1 MKSTI
6 RKFTLKVFLFPLLFF
21 FLSTSLFAQESS
33 TDTLTVQLDEIQV
46 EAAHSSIT
54 IGRSPVSVS
63 FLNRSEADI
72 TARPAVTMDELTFT
86 LPGIWISNRENAALG
101 ERMTVRGMGWRSP
114 FGLRGVMVVLD
125 DIPLTVADGQTIMN
139 MVDPA
144 MVQSIELLRG
154 PSATYWGNSSGGVLY
169 MRTRPPADSPRL
181 MMRSFGGAYNTM
193 KYEARWHDTIGGV
206 RWNAYGSYFE
216 SDGFRD
222 HSASELIRAGV
233 SAGFDL
239 SANSSLETRIAF
251 SGMPKAQHPG
261 SLPADDALNSPSM
274 AWPAFV
280 DAGAGKDFMQW
291 MASTRYLYSTGS
303 GLLTVSAHGT
313 LRDFNNPLLPN
324 VGYIIVDRVAGGS
337 RATYDFDNLP
347 FNLQV
352 GGELKFQRDEREQRN
367 NVNGQPG
374 NQLSIDQT
382 DKVFNQALF
391 AQTAFEL
398 NRLTL
403 NIGLRADRMV
413 FGVDDFLENEDSNR
427 SFLTINPSVGI
438 NYDLNNA
445 RLFASISSSFDAPT
459 TTEFKNRP
467 GGGTGFNPDL
477 LPERT
482 IGAEAGLRGTI
493 NSNRIQYDIT
503 LFGLNITDLI
513 VPFQEID
520 GGPTLFRNEG
530 NTVHYGLESHIRFY
544 PGQRYSVDVMYTW
557 INAEFADGEFEGN
570 EIPGVAPHRIGTML
584 TGRFGEHTII
594 TDVEWIGEY
603 FADSANSASNESY
616 FLINGRWSFAGLHF
630 DTWRLQPFVSV
641 QNIFNQRYN
650 TSVSVNAFGGRY
662 FEPGSNRNVRAGIR
676 LDVF

>member
-6 RKFTLKVFLFPLLFF
+6 RKFTIKVLLVSALFISFSPALF
-21 FLSTSLFAQESS
+21 SQEAS
-33 TDTLTVQLDEIQV
+33 TDTLSVTLDQIQV

-54 IGRSPVSVS
+54 IGKSPISVS
-63 FLNRSEADI
+63 YLNRSEADV
-72 TARPAVTMDELTFT
+72 TARPAATMDELTFT

-101 ERMTVRGMGWRSP
+101 ERMTIRGMGWRSP
-114 FGLRGVMVVLD
+114 FGLRGVMVVMD

-181 MMRSFGGAYNTM
+181 MLRSYGGAYNTM
-193 KYEARWHDTIGGV
+193 KYEARWHDDIGGV

-222 HSASELIRAGV
+222 HSASKLIRGGI

-239 SANSSLETRIAF
+239 SQNSSLETRIAF
-251 SGMPKAQHPG
+251 SGMPKAEHPG
-261 SLPADDALNSPSM
+261 SLSAEDASENPSK
-274 AWPAFV
+274 AWPPFV
-280 DAGAGKDFMQW
+280 DASAGKDFMQW
-291 MASTRYLYSTGS
+291 MASARYLHNTSS

-313 LRDFNNPLLPN
+313 LRDFNNPLLAN

-337 RATYDFDNLP
+337 RVTYDFDNLP
-347 FNLQV
+347 FNLQI

-367 NVNGQPG
+367 NVNGNPG
-374 NQLSIDQT
+374 DQLRIDQT
-382 DKVFNQALF
+382 DNVSTQALF
-391 AQTAFEL
+391 AQTAFDV
-398 NRLTL
+398 NRLII
-403 NIGLRADRMV
+403 NFGLRADRMV
-413 FGVDDFLENEDSNR
+413 FGVDDFIANENSSR
-427 SFLTINPSVGI
+427 SFFTLNPSTGI
-438 NYDLNNA
+438 NYNLNNA

-482 IGAEAGLRGTI
+482 IGLETGIRGVSN
-493 NSNRIQYDIT
+493 NSRVQYDFT

-513 VPFQEID
+513 VPFIEVD

-530 NTVHYGLESHIRFY
+530 NTRHYGLESHVRFQ
-544 PGQRYSVDVMYTW
+544 PVDRFSLDFMYTW
-557 INAEFADGEFEGN
+557 TEAEFADGNVEGN
-570 EIPGVAPHRIGTML
+570 QVPGVAPHRIGTML
-584 TGRFGEHTII
+584 TGYLGHHAIGA
-594 TDVEWIGEY
+594 DLEWIGEY
-603 FADSANSASNESY
+603 YADSANSAKNDSY
-616 FLINGRWSFAGLHF
+616 FLVNGRWSFSGLHF
-630 DTWRLQPFVSV
+630 ESWRLQPFISV
-641 QNIFNQRYN
+641 QNILNQRYN

-662 FEPGSNRNVRAGIR
+662 FEPGSNRNVRFGLR
-676 LDVF
+676 LDFF

>member
-6 RKFTLKVFLFPLLFF
+6 RKFTFKVFFPLLFF
-21 FLSTSLFAQESS
+21 FPSTILFAQENSS
-33 TDTLTVQLDEIQV
+33 DTLAVVLDEIRV

-63 FLNRSEADI
+63 YLNRSEADI

-86 LPGIWISNRENAALG
+86 LPGIWVSNRENAALG

-169 MRTRPPADSPRL
+169 MRTNPPADSPRL
-181 MMRSFGGAYNTM
+181 MLRSFGGAYNTM

-216 SDGFRD
+216 SDGFRE
-222 HSASELIRAGV
+222 HSASELIRGGV

-239 SANSSLETRIAF
+239 STNSSLETRIAF

-261 SLPADDALNSPSM
+261 SLSADDAANSPSM

-291 MASTRYLYSTGS
+291 MASTRYLYNTGS

-324 VGYIIVDRVAGGS
+324 VGYISVDRVAGGS

-347 FNLQV
+347 FNLQL
-352 GGELKFQRDEREQRN
+352 GGEVKFQRDEREQRN

-374 NQLSIDQT
+374 DQLRIDQT
-382 DKVFNQALF
+382 DKVSSQALF
-391 AQTAFEL
+391 AQTAFAL

-413 FGVDDFLENEDSNR
+413 FGVDDFLENENSNR
-427 SFLTINPSVGI
+427 SFFTVNPSVGI

-445 RLFASISSSFDAPT
+445 RIFASISSSFDAPT
-459 TTEFKNRP
+459 TTEFRNRP

-482 IGAEAGLRGTI
+482 IGAETGVRGTLN
-493 NSNRIQYDIT
+493 NSRIEYDVT

-513 VPFQEID
+513 VPFQKVD
-520 GGPTLFRNEG
+520 GGPDLFRNEG

-544 PGQRYSVDVMYTW
+544 PSNRYSVDFMYTW

-570 EIPGVAPHRIGTML
+570 EIPGVAPHRVGTML
-584 TGRFGEHTII
+584 TGRFGEHTIT

-603 FADSANSASNESY
+603 FADSANSTSNDPY
-616 FLINGRWSFAGLHF
+616 FLINGRWSFSGLNF
-630 DTWRLQPFVSV
+630 EMWRLQPFVSV
-641 QNIFNQRYN
+641 HNLLNQRYN

-662 FEPGSNRNVRAGIR
+662 FEPGSSRNVRAGIR

>member
-6 RKFTLKVFLFPLLFF
+6 RKFTFKVFFPLLFF
-21 FLSTSLFAQESS
+21 FPSTILFAQENSS
-33 TDTLTVQLDEIQV
+33 DTLAVVLDEIRV

-63 FLNRSEADI
+63 YLNRSEADI

-86 LPGIWISNRENAALG
+86 LPGIWVSNRENAALG

-169 MRTRPPADSPRL
+169 MRTNPPADSPRL
-181 MMRSFGGAYNTM
+181 MLRSFGGAYNTM

-216 SDGFRD
+216 SDGFRE
-222 HSASELIRAGV
+222 HSASELIRGGV

-239 SANSSLETRIAF
+239 STNSSLETRIAF

-261 SLPADDALNSPSM
+261 SLSADDAANSPSM

-291 MASTRYLYSTGS
+291 MASTRYLYNTGS

-324 VGYIIVDRVAGGS
+324 VGYISVDRVAGGS

-347 FNLQV
+347 FNLQL
-352 GGELKFQRDEREQRN
+352 GGEVKFQRDEREQRN

-374 NQLSIDQT
+374 DQLRIDQT
-382 DKVFNQALF
+382 DKVSSQALF
-391 AQTAFEL
+391 AQTAFAL

-413 FGVDDFLENEDSNR
+413 FGVDDFLENENSNR
-427 SFLTINPSVGI
+427 SFFTVNPSVGI

-445 RLFASISSSFDAPT
+445 RIFASISSSFDAPT
-459 TTEFKNRP
+459 TTEFRNRP

-482 IGAEAGLRGTI
+482 IGAETGVRGTLN
-493 NSNRIQYDIT
+493 NSRIEYDVT

-513 VPFQEID
+513 VPFQKVD
-520 GGPTLFRNEG
+520 GGPDLFRNEG

-544 PGQRYSVDVMYTW
+544 PSNRYSVDFMYTW

-570 EIPGVAPHRIGTML
+570 EIPGVAPHRVGTML
-584 TGRFGEHTII
+584 TGRFGEHTIT

-603 FADSANSASNESY
+603 FADSANSTSNDPY
-616 FLINGRWSFAGLHF
+616 FLINGRWSFSGLNF
-630 DTWRLQPFVSV
+630 ETWRLQPFVSV
-641 QNIFNQRYN
+641 HNLLNQRYN

-662 FEPGSNRNVRAGIR
+662 FEPGSSRNVRAGIR